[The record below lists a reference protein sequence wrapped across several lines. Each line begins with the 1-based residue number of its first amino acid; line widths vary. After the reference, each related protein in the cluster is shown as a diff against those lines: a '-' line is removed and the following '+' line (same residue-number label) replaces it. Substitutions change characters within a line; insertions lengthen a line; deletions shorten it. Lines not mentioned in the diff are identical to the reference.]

1 MFILKNNT
9 KKIFDEAVERK
20 KKAQKERTTMVLVD
34 KRILEKLKA
43 DLDYVAMMGDIE
55 LEEVTDN
62 EQ

>member
-1 MFILKNNT
+1 MFKNNA

-20 KKAQKERTTMVLVD
+20 KQAQKQRTTMVLVD
-34 KRILEKLKA
+34 KRTLEKLKA